1 MAVRVAELDDVT
13 YDLEVD
19 GDEVRRTVGRRVF
32 EARGWATVVV
42 AFQERRPPAD
52 WTGAKLALVRL
63 KKARGAWVV
72 HARVTLGG
80 ADAVQLA
87 AALDEW
93 RPILGDLDDRD
104 GDGDGDDDRDDDEDG
119 DDDD

>member
-1 MAVRVAELDDVT
+1 MRVAELDDVT
-13 YDLEVD
+13 YDLEID
-19 GDEVRRTVGRRVF
+19 GEEVRRTVGRRVF

-42 AFQERRPPAD
+42 AFQERKPPAD

-63 KKARGAWVV
+63 KKQRGAWAV

-87 AALDEW
+87 DALDEW
-93 RPILGDLDDRD
+93 RPLLADLN
-104 GDGDGDDDRDDDEDG
+104 DDEEVV